1 MATGP
6 VRLVLF
12 ALIVGIV
19 VVGLFIGYQAYRGFR
34 RHESRAMR
42 LLSVGL
48 ILLTAVAPT
57 IAFASFLGIEYGYV
71 PADLGGPIAIGYR
84 IFQFVGLCLI
94 AYSLYQRP
102 S

>member
-1 MATGP
+1 MASEL

-12 ALIVGIV
+12 ALVIGIV
-19 VVGLFIGYQAYRGFR
+19 AVGLFIGYQAYRGFR

-42 LLSVGL
+42 LLSIGL
-48 ILLTAVAPT
+48 ILLTAVAPS
-57 IAFASFLGIEYGYV
+57 IAFASFLGIEFGYL
-71 PADLGGPIAIGYR
+71 PESLGSPIAIVYR
-84 IFQFVGLCLI
+84 LFQFAGLVLI

>member
-6 VRLVLF
+6 IRLVLF
-12 ALIVGIV
+12 ALVIGIV
-19 VVGLFIGYQAYRGFR
+19 AVGLFIGYQAYRGFR

-48 ILLTAVAPT
+48 ILLTAVAPS
-57 IAFASFLGIEYGYV
+57 IAFASFLGIEFGYV
-71 PADLGGPIAIGYR
+71 PENLGSPIAVVYR
-84 IFQFVGLCLI
+84 VFQFTGLCLI